1 MYAAEKPTAYIYFSS
16 IIHILPFPFLN
27 LCMIFFSNL
36 DMYDCEIPSRSATS
50 FCVFF
55 FSIRIIQSKSH
66 TYNQLFSAVKFIQ
79 STNQKF
85 SLRFIF
91 QIFINRIFFRSQK
104 YPTKA
109 ARFHPSQRSKV
120 RRWTPPSLSC
130 YYALSTLKFHFQYIG
145 MRMLQV

>member
-1 MYAAEKPTAYIYFSS
+1 MYAAENRLHTFIFSS
-16 IIHILPFPFLN
+16 IIHILPFPFLTS
-27 LCMIFFSNL
+27 LHDLFFLTSICMTAKSQADLRLLF
-36 DMYDCEIPSRSATS
+36 
-50 FCVFF
+50 VFF
-55 FSIRIIQSKSH
+55 FSIRIIRIQIA
-66 TYNQLFSAVKFIQ
+66 YFNQLFSAVKFIQ
-79 STNQKF
+79 SHEFKTF

-91 QIFINRIFFRSQK
+91 QYLYNRIFSFQISD
-104 YPTKA
+104 KA